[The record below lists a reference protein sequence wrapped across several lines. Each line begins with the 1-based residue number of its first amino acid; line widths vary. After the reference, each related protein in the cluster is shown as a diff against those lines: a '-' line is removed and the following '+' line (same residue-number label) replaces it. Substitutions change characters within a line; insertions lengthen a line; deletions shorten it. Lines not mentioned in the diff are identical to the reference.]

1 MTGYT
6 LVLCQAEGCARARRD
21 DHPTAHPADRTESPG
36 GRSDPSGARPYWCG
50 ARPGVPVGRRGLART
65 RGPVE
70 QVLSDATRHSE
81 HGILVVT
88 GCLLGQL
95 LCQAC
100 GPSAPAATGR
110 VAVVQPCHPSRQ
122 PSGPAVLVGPIRDTA
137 DAAVLCHWLRA
148 GALTSDRLPDRLR
161 EYARTLRRASAN

>member
-1 MTGYT
+1 MNGYT
-6 LVLCQAEGCARARRD
+6 LVLCQAEGCARARRG
-21 DHPTAHPADRTESPG
+21 DHPTAHPADRPESPG
-36 GRSDPSGARPYWCG
+36 GRPDSPSIQPDSSAALPDAPGGRRDPS
-50 ARPGVPVGRRGLART
+50 RT

-110 VAVVQPCHPSRQ
+110 VAMVQPCHASRQ

-137 DAAVLCHWLRA
+137 DATALCRWLRA
-148 GALTSDRLPDRLR
+148 GTLTADRLPDRLR